1 MASRPNA
8 TTHERTA
15 PMSTSAPS
23 VIHVG
28 DHVAEALAAGVP
40 VVALE
45 STIFTHGLPRPRNIE
60 VALEGEEIIRAAGAV
75 PATIGVHHGTPVV
88 GLTADQIR
96 ELGEDDDADK
106 ASIRELSIGAVT
118 KKNAGTTIAAT
129 AFLARAVGID
139 VFATGGLGGVH
150 HGADK
155 TFDESADLIAMS
167 RTSIVLVSSG
177 AKAILDIPA
186 TLERFETLSVPVV
199 GYRTNRYPGFYVVDS
214 GYPVAARLDSAEEIA
229 TVLTTQRALGV
240 PSGVLVANPVPE
252 AEQLDPSELDGVIE
266 DAWAAAERDG
276 IGGQAST
283 PYLLD
288 FIRRATD
295 GRSLDANVALY
306 RNNIRLACEVAAALV
321 GRGE

>member
-1 MASRPNA
+1 
-8 TTHERTA
+8 
-15 PMSTSAPS
+15 MSPAAPS
-23 VIHVG
+23 VIRIA
-28 DHVAEALAAGVP
+28 DHVAEALAARTP

-88 GLTADQIR
+88 GLSHDEIR

-129 AFLARAVGID
+129 AFLARAAGID

-214 GYPVAARLDSAEEIA
+214 GYPVAARLDSPEDIA

-288 FIRRATD
+288 FIRRATE

-321 GRGE
+321 NRSA